1 MGGRDTQT
9 RTVNLSFK
17 VAKSELEQSRRAL
30 SDLVKEAKDLSLW
43 GDKLSGTYRVVGDNL
58 KSVTAKAIENR
69 NNFLKGTQAF
79 KEQITV
85 LDRLKSAR
93 AAAES
98 AGGGGAT
105 GSIAGGASRAL
116 RTTSSVLN
124 LAGIDTNLGQLGAV
138 AGQAAPLV
146 AELGASTAQIAI
158 AAPIAGVAI
167 VALSIAAKKFA
178 EDLASAKKRLD
189 NAIDSQKTY
198 YELLQTGTTESIKAG
213 LEDLKVKLAV
223 AEAVRRDIQAGQDQL
238 KGFGIFQ
245 GLAEQFTGLKD
256 KAEEA
261 DDEINNTRSQI
272 DAYTKALDSSAV
284 AANDAKEAEEK
295 LAEERKAQQDE
306 SIAAVK
312 SYNADVKRITDQ
324 ERQAEIDAAKRF
336 ADNQI
341 RIAQQAADAAEQA
354 LQHLIDA
361 RASLQLNAQRADEQ
375 AQIDAQR
382 KRLDEQIAFQR
393 EETLA
398 ARKHANDLLEIQRK
412 AREQEF
418 DLALNRDFAGIS
430 QLRRNTVNQINEANR
445 QYVDE
450 AQLRIEAFQQK
461 LKDDQEQFI
470 RERTDRLM
478 RYRQQLADL
487 NAAYQK
493 ELQLIRQRKVDQLN
507 QLNVAYRAE
516 LTQLRDKLTT
526 ELSLRRSAIV
536 AELQLIQQG
545 NAAKLALE
553 AQYISQIN
561 NLLRTAITGSRGA
574 TTTTNNTQN
583 NNVIFNTSGSPDE
596 RQERN
601 VQRALDAAF
610 GQLVGG

>member
-1 MGGRDTQT
+1 MGGRDTQN

-30 SDLVKEAKDLSLW
+30 ADLVKEAKDLSLW
-43 GDKLSGTYRVVGDNL
+43 GDKLSGSYRLVSDNL
-58 KSVTAKAIENR
+58 KNVSAKAVEAR

-79 KEQITV
+79 KEQISV
-85 LDRLKSAR
+85 LDRLKSAQ
-93 AAAES
+93 ASANTGGDTS
-98 AGGGGAT
+98 GGAGGST
-105 GSIAGGASRAL
+105 AGRVL
-116 RTTSSVLN
+116 RTAGNALN
-124 LAGIDTNLGQLGAV
+124 LAGIDTGIGQLGAI

-158 AAPIAGVAI
+158 VAPIAGVAI
-167 VALSIAAKKFA
+167 IALSLAAKKFA
-178 EDLASAKKRLD
+178 EDLEADKKRLE

-198 YELLQTGTTESIKAG
+198 YELLQTGTSESIKAG

-256 KAEEA
+256 KAKEA

-272 DAYTKALDSSAV
+272 DAYTKALETSAV
-284 AANDAKEAEEK
+284 AANDAKEAEKK
-295 LAEERKAQQDE
+295 LADERKAQQDE
-306 SIAAVK
+306 SINAVK

-324 ERQAEIDAAKRF
+324 EHQAEIDAAKRY
-336 ADNQI
+336 ADNQV
-341 RIAQQAADAAEQA
+341 RIAQQAADAAAEA

-361 RASLQLNAQRADEQ
+361 RANLQINAQRADTQ

-412 AREQEF
+412 TKEQEF

-430 QLRRNTVNQINEANR
+430 QLRRNTASQINEANR
-445 QYVDE
+445 QYVEE
-450 AQLRIEAFQQK
+450 AQLRIEAFQQRI
-461 LKDDQEQFI
+461 KDDQEQFI
-470 RERTDRLM
+470 RERQDRLT
-478 RYRQQLADL
+478 RFRQQLSDL

-516 LTQLRDKLTT
+516 LTQLRDKLSS
-526 ELSLRRSAIV
+526 ELSLRRNAIV

-553 AQYISQIN
+553 AQYLNQIQA
-561 NLLRTAITGSRGA
+561 LLRSAITGSRA
-574 TTTTNNTQN
+574 SSTVNNTQN
-583 NNVIFNTSGSPDE
+583 NNVTINSSGSPDE
-596 RQERN
+596 RQERST
-601 VQRALDAAF
+601 QKALDAAF
-610 GQLVGG
+610 AKLAGT